1 MASHRSPVAALGAGA
16 LLLLVIAGGVHG
28 RAQQVFRAG
37 TTLVPIDLHAV
48 DRDGKPVTDLAPGE
62 FTILEDGVPQRIRH
76 FAKQESKADARRS
89 DDGST
94 STALIADPSAPP
106 PQTSRVFLILLG
118 RGRLTL
124 PNAGLDGI
132 LHLLRDRLLPQ
143 DRAALLAYN
152 RATDFT
158 TDHASLATIV
168 DRYKRGHE
176 SVEVKLAMYSSGLVG
191 LYRPPGIPR
200 EVQPEIDRLFGD
212 VVPRTMP
219 DGVTRLDAAEA
230 AHQRRVREALLGG
243 EANGDTSEFDAFDR
257 TEADAENMP
266 FDTYVS
272 ARSMD
277 AADLGNLQTGVDYL
291 RRFPGEKHLLY
302 LACGGL
308 TLPISALAREASQAR
323 VAIDVV
329 HTCGIAFGG
338 GSMGPRVGP
347 QIGAIGSPW
356 DGYLGRGTSFTSVQN
371 ARELAG
377 ETGGTFYANQHHWAA
392 QDIDAMDRATRV
404 QYTLGYYSTR
414 AAADGSYRHIEV
426 RVSRSGVTLMYRHG
440 YFDMPPPRSFGPRE
454 ELSYVR
460 IVRAFEYEKPIPDLA
475 VTARAARARND
486 VTGLPEIQVDL
497 TIAPEHVTFATVDGR
512 HVASV
517 EVAVFLLDGADHA
530 IDQIWQRLELNL
542 RDETYA
548 RTMASGL
555 AHHAAFGRSDEAR
568 RVKVVVYD
576 YAADLVGSAVAPLD
590 EQ

>member
-1 MASHRSPVAALGAGA
+1 VLSACA
-16 LLLLVIAGGVHG
+16 LLLIVAAGAVRM

-48 DRDGKPVTDLAPGE
+48 DREGKPVTDLAPGE

-76 FAKQESKADARRS
+76 FAKQELKAGASRA
-89 DDGST
+89 DGGSA

-106 PQTSRVFLILLG
+106 PQTSRVFLIVLG
-118 RGRLTL
+118 RGRLTM

-152 RATDFT
+152 RATSFT
-158 TDHASLATIV
+158 TDHASLAAVV

-212 VVPRTMP
+212 VQPRTMP
-219 DGVTRLDAAEA
+219 DGAPRVDAAEA

-243 EANGDTSEFDAFDR
+243 ETNGDTREFDQFDYA
-257 TEADAENMP
+257 EADAEDLP
-266 FDTYVS
+266 FDAYVS

-277 AADLGNLQTGVDYL
+277 ADDLRNLQTGVDYL

-308 TLPISALAREASQAR
+308 TLPVSAFAREASQAR
-323 VAIDVV
+323 VAIDVI

-347 QIGAIGSPW
+347 QIGPIGSPW
-356 DGYLGRGTSFTSVQN
+356 DGYLGRGTSITSVQN

-426 RVSRSGVTLMYRHG
+426 RVSRPGVTLMYRHG

-475 VTARAARARND
+475 VTARGARARND